1 MSSMEATLP
10 MHVGVAEFLTSLF
23 SFQYVTEH
31 EFPLSPVTGKS
42 PWVSLN
48 GEELHDSQLIVESL
62 LRKGLVKDCR

>member
-1 MSSMEATLP
+1 MP
-10 MHVGVAEFLTSLF
+10 C
-23 SFQYVTEH
+23 FQYVKEH